1 MVIHQNLAHQRI
13 LYEGILKN
21 ITVKEATSQQLLF
34 PLQLTF
40 SKLDMELLKV
50 FNSNWNIL
58 DLVFLLLRKIRSKL
72 MAFLWL

>member
-40 SKLDMELLKV
+40 SKLDHG
-50 FNSNWNIL
+50 NI
-58 DLVFLLLRKIRSKL
+58 KKYSTAIGTYGI
-72 MAFLWL
+72 